1 MNLADALKKLYTK
14 LGGTDAL
21 PQGTDT
27 CTLVD
32 KIADKVSGG
41 GSSGGGGVLYVGIGA
56 YTEGSTE
63 GKSIF
68 DATFETIALAVKSN
82 KYVIGIE
89 SKNEGTM
96 HGQSFTPMAQILV
109 DEDESNPMY
118 AVVFGADMFT
128 STTPDGELKTSGNK

>member
-32 KIADKVSGG
+32 KIADEVSGG
-41 GSSGGGGVLYVGIGA
+41 GSSGGGGVLYVDIVT

-63 GKSIF
+63 GKAISNATYESIS
-68 DATFETIALAVKSN
+68 LAIRSN
-82 KYVIGIE
+82 KYVIGVEPTSGGGMYGE
-89 SKNEGTM
+89 SYIPLAG
-96 HGQSFTPMAQILV
+96 ILES
-109 DEDESNPMY
+109 EDESNPMY
-118 AVVFGADMFT
+118 AVNFGSNMFI
-128 STTPDGELKTSGNK
+128 STTSDGELKKSGDK